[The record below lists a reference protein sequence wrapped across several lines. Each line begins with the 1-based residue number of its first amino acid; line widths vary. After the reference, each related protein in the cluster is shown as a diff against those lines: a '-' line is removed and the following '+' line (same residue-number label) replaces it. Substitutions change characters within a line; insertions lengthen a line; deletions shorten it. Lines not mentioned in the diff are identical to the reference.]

1 MNKKLFTLLFFIS
14 ACFTGLKAQTP
25 SQTMQILDKTAATL
39 NTKGGASANFSISG
53 DNIGKTSGTI
63 TVKKNKFVAHSPQAT
78 IWYNGKTQWTYM
90 KSSNEVN
97 ITTPNEAKQAVMN
110 PYAFVTIYKSG
121 YNMSSSTQGNNY
133 KVHLTAQNTKRPL
146 KELYL
151 LINKK
156 TYVPSQ
162 VKVLQGKNWL
172 TINITNFQKKKI
184 SDSVFSFN
192 SKEYPSAE
200 VIDLR

>member
-1 MNKKLFTLLFFIS
+1 MNKKIFTLLFLILVILGS
-14 ACFTGLKAQTP
+14 LQAQT
-25 SQTMQILDKTAATL
+25 SAQTMQILNKAAAAL
-39 NTKGGASANFSISG
+39 NAKGGASANFSISG
-53 DNIGKTSGTI
+53 GNIGKSSGTI
-63 TVKKNKFVAHSPQAT
+63 TIKKNKFVAQSAQAT

-97 ITTPNEAKQAVMN
+97 VTTPNEAKQAVMN
-110 PYAFVTIYKSG
+110 PYAFVNIYKTG
-121 YNMSSSTQGNNY
+121 YNMSSTTQGNSY
-133 KVHLTAQNTKRPL
+133 KIHLTAQNAKRPL

-151 LINKK
+151 LINKQ

-172 TINITNFQKKKI
+172 TINITNFKKKKI
-184 SDSVFSFN
+184 SDSAFSFN